1 MPSRFSAL
9 LMSGTACLVLAS
21 PSFAIEPEEAADA
34 LLAVMTAGVGT
45 EADYDEAVQE
55 GSDVVIRG
63 LTVTR
68 GAVEAAESDGA
79 DGEEESGT
87 GSGGE
92 ADGAEDGAGAEEGT
106 VTFQEAR
113 IESPTDSD
121 NGIFESPRITFT
133 GATLEGNASG
143 TFAGATLTDVRVL
156 DPKTVPGNDPGEG
169 MLFRTAELNDLSV
182 TPEGKTAAVTVDR
195 IFMETGDVVDNV
207 PQSNKGSVENLTIP
221 PEVFAGNN
229 VGPQTIGY
237 ENVVLG
243 MTWDGSRDLA
253 ARTVNVRDFTLS
265 MQDGGEFSISA
276 ILGKLPAPSAMNDAD
291 ASAKASEVEVH
302 TITLRYDDNSLAG
315 RILDYL
321 AQQQGITRQ
330 AYADQ
335 IAAALPF
342 MMAALNNP
350 EFQNEVSTALG
361 AFLKDP
367 QSLTVKIEP
376 PAPISATE
384 IMSIAGSAP
393 GTLPDRLNAS
403 VTANGN

>member
-9 LMSGTACLVLAS
+9 LLSGTALFALTS
-21 PSFAIEPEEAADA
+21 PALAIEPEEVADA
-34 LLAVMTAGVGT
+34 LLAVMTQGSGT

-55 GSDVVIRG
+55 GSDIVIRG
-63 LTVTR
+63 LTLTR
-68 GAVEAAESDGA
+68 GGADAAAGSEAESEAEADTNSADAAGGA
-79 DGEEESGT
+79 D
-87 GSGGE
+87 
-92 ADGAEDGAGAEEGT
+92 EGT
-106 VTFQEAR
+106 VTFDEAR
-113 IESPTDSD
+113 IASPTDSD
-121 NGIFESPRITFT
+121 AGVFDSPRITFS
-133 GATLEGNASG
+133 GATLEGDAAG
-143 TFAGATLTDVRVL
+143 AFAGATLTDVRVL
-156 DPKTVPGNDPGEG
+156 DPKTVPGNDPGKG
-169 MLFRTAELNDLSV
+169 MLFGTAELTDLSV
-182 TPEGKTAAVTVDR
+182 TPEGKTAPVTVGR

-207 PQSNKGSVENLTIP
+207 PQSNKGAVENLTIP
-221 PEVFAGNN
+221 PEVFAGNA

-237 ENVVLG
+237 QNIVLG

-253 ARTVNVRDFTLS
+253 AGTVNVRDFTLS
-265 MQDGGEFSISA
+265 MQDGGTFSMAA

-302 TITLRYDDNSLAG
+302 TVTLRYDDNSLTG

-342 MMAALNNP
+342 MLAALNNP
-350 EFQNEVSTALG
+350 EFQNQVSTALG

-376 PAPISATE
+376 SAPISATE

-403 VTANGN
+403 VTANGS